1 MAEQISFGEDGTAII
16 SEIIRAV
23 RRVNAINQRPE
34 RFWGKYVLGNV
45 GLVASEVAVYLSNMD
60 ALKGIVAI
68 SAILAAH
75 IYYLYFAQPFL
86 VQSLRR
92 TIPIIIMD
100 DLNKI

>member
-1 MAEQISFGEDGTAII
+1 VAEQISFGEDGTAII

-23 RRVNAINQRPE
+23 KRVNAINQKPE
-34 RFWGKYVLGNV
+34 KFWMKYVFGNMV
-45 GLVASEVAVYLSNMD
+45 LVASEVAIYLSNMD
-60 ALKGIVAI
+60 ALKGIIAI
-68 SAILAAH
+68 SAILSAH

-92 TIPIIIMD
+92 TIPIIILD

>member
-23 RRVNAINQRPE
+23 KRVNLINQKPE
-34 RFWGKYVLGNV
+34 KFWLKYVFGNMV
-45 GLVASEVAVYLSNMD
+45 FVASEVAIYLSNMD
-60 ALKGIVAI
+60 ALKGIIAI
-68 SAILAAH
+68 SAILTAH